1 LSSDRLGPCRRRRCA
16 RRPPTRS
23 RSRWSPP
30 LLLRFQNRL
39 SPLPSS
45 ATTASG
51 LRLRARAPIYT
62 APQGAPARLG
72 HPRPPSPTPTGGARG
87 QTHRVG
93 RRTPCRTE
101 HIGLVANARTRSH
114 RRSVGP
120 PVIDWDL
127 GVLDVAWASPD
138 WLYCVGSLVW
148 GQWWLP
154 CFTLWNIKYLKIRIK
169 IN

>member
-1 LSSDRLGPCRRRRCA
+1 LPPKEMRSTSTDTEPEPLESPIAASFPEPPLPLALVCYYRL
-16 RRPPTRS
+16 RPPPPRAGAYIYGAAGCS
-23 RSRWSPP
+23 CSAWSSPP
-30 LLLRFQNRL
+30 SLTD
-39 SPLPSS
+39 
-45 ATTASG
+45 A
-51 LRLRARAPIYT
+51 
-62 APQGAPARLG
+62 
-72 HPRPPSPTPTGGARG
+72 HGGARG

-138 WLYCVGSLVW
+138 WLYCVGSLV
-148 GQWWLP
+148 
-154 CFTLWNIKYLKIRIK
+154 
-169 IN
+169 